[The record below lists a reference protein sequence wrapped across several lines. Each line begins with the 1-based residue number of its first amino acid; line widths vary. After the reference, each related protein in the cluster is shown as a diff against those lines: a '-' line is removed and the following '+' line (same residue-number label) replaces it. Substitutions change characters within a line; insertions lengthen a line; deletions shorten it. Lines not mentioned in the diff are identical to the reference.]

1 VASSACTKAS
11 SSDIIDIIPDTLTG
25 TNVVDAPKNG
35 GLFKKKTL
43 RVFSAELSYHVISIP
58 LFMEYH
64 YHGLNMILHRHT
76 YIIYIYP
83 KNIFLTVSE
92 LCYLDK
98 RY

>member
-1 VASSACTKAS
+1 MASSACTKAS

-35 GLFKKKTL
+35 GLFKKKL
-43 RVFSAELSYHVISIP
+43 RVFSAELSYHVIFIP

-76 YIIYIYP
+76 YNIYISKKHISYG
-83 KNIFLTVSE
+83 
-92 LCYLDK
+92 
-98 RY
+98 